1 MAERKVLNKYYPPDF
16 DPAKIPKRRKPKNR
30 QINVRNMLTMRIR
43 CKRCGNYSNE
53 GTKFNM
59 RKEVVIGE
67 RYLDEVPI
75 FRFYFKC
82 KMCSTEITMKTDP
95 QNSNYTIESGAERYS
110 GEAMCEEKRWK
121 RDAEERGD
129 SMKSLENRTLDSKR
143 EMDILSN
150 LDEIKSM
157 NSRRAHVSNNAML
170 EALQRPDQ
178 RQQKELEEEDEAM
191 IKYIWHRSKENIR
204 RIDDDNLDDTYDSV
218 VSGLNGRRTSQTGSK
233 KRKVSKSQPD
243 FLSKTSTHDELNY
256 KKEHQS
262 GENVLKS
269 SVIKF
274 TPIKKSSKP
283 KAQASEEEK
292 KKTSITR
299 NVSKSLHQQYD
310 EE

>member
-30 QINVRNMLTMRIR
+30 QINVRNMLIMRIR

-129 SMKSLENRTLDSKR
+129 SMKS
-143 EMDILSN
+143 
-150 LDEIKSM
+150 
-157 NSRRAHVSNNAML
+157 RAHVSNNAML
-170 EALQRPDQ
+170 EALQRPDR

-218 VSGLNGRRTSQTGSK
+218 VS
-233 KRKVSKSQPD
+233 
-243 FLSKTSTHDELNY
+243 
-256 KKEHQS
+256 EHQS

-310 EE
+310 QE